1 MSLTIKAE
9 KRDMYGKN
17 AARRIRREGGL
28 PAILYGSESQN
39 VPLVLDKKDIFAILK
54 SDTGENTIFKVDV
67 GSEKSEVMIKDYQQD
82 VVSDEILH
90 VDLLR
95 IAMDKEIRVAVPIVL
110 IGEAIGV
117 KNEGGFV
124 DLSTREVEIECL
136 PKDIPENIE
145 VDISELHLNQSLKV
159 EDLAATAGVKM
170 ITDPQAM
177 VVLIQAPS
185 VEEVEEEVPEEEEIM
200 GEEEQPEVIKKE
212 KTEGEES
219 KEDGRE

>member
-9 KRDMYGKN
+9 KRDAHGKN

-28 PAILYGSESQN
+28 PAVLYGSESQS
-39 VPLVLDKKDIFAILK
+39 VSLILDKKDIFSILK
-54 SDTGENTIFKVDV
+54 SDTGENTIFKVAV
-67 GSEKSEVMIKDYQQD
+67 GSEKPEVMIKDYQQD

-95 IAMDKEIRVAVPIVL
+95 IAMDKEIRVDVSIDL
-110 IGEAIGV
+110 NGEAVGV

-124 DLSTREVEIECL
+124 DFSTREIEIECL

-145 VDISELHLNQSLKV
+145 VDISGLHLNQSLKV
-159 EDLAATAGVKM
+159 EDLTVPAGVKI
-170 ITDPQAM
+170 ITDPQAV

-185 VEEVEEEVPEEEEIM
+185 VEEIEEEVPEEEEIM
-200 GEEEQPEVIKKE
+200 AEGEQPEVIKKDKE
-212 KTEGEES
+212 EEGEAKEES
-219 KEDGRE
+219 KE

>member
-9 KRDMYGKN
+9 KRDAQGKN

-28 PAILYGSESQN
+28 PAILYGSEAQN
-39 VPLVLDKKDIFAILK
+39 VPLTLDKKDIFAILK
-54 SDTGENTIFKVDV
+54 SDTGENTIFRVAV
-67 GSEKSEVMIKDYQQD
+67 GTEKPEVMIKDYQQD
-82 VVSDEILH
+82 VVTDEILH

-110 IGEAIGV
+110 SGEAIGV

-124 DLSTREVEIECL
+124 DFSTRELEIECL
-136 PKDIPENIE
+136 PKDIPENID

-159 EDLAATAGVKM
+159 EDVATIEGVK
-170 ITDPQAM
+170 IISDPQAV

-185 VEEVEEEVPEEEEIM
+185 VEEVEEEIPEEEEIM

-212 KTEGEES
+212 KAEGEEAKEES
-219 KEDGRE
+219 KE

>member
-9 KRDMYGKN
+9 KRDAHGKN

-28 PAILYGSESQN
+28 PAVLYGSESQS
-39 VPLVLDKKDIFAILK
+39 VSLILDKKDIFSILK
-54 SDTGENTIFKVDV
+54 SDTGENTIFKVAV
-67 GSEKSEVMIKDYQQD
+67 GSEKPEVMIKDYQQD

-95 IAMDKEIRVAVPIVL
+95 IAMDKEIRVDVSIDL
-110 IGEAIGV
+110 NGEAVGV

-124 DLSTREVEIECL
+124 DFSTREIEIECL

-145 VDISELHLNQSLKV
+145 VDISGLHLNQSLKV
-159 EDLAATAGVKM
+159 EDLTVPAGVKI
-170 ITDPQAM
+170 ITDPQAV

-185 VEEVEEEVPEEEEIM
+185 VEEIEEEVPEEEEIM
-200 GEEEQPEVIKKE
+200 AEGEQPEVIKKE
-212 KTEGEES
+212 KEEEAKEES
-219 KEDGRE
+219 KE